1 MKITEELIEERIDK
15 YISDNESEILADI
28 DNRISKA
35 VDKNIR
41 EYFSGYNWN
50 KSDTLKYIEGKIET
64 LANEQASIAEV
75 DVDEIQR
82 LVNRKITQQVK
93 KISVKM
99 GD

>member
-35 VDKNIR
+35 VDKSIR